1 MSKTEL
7 SDIVEVFRRAQS
19 FLVLSHPGPD
29 GDAVG
34 STLALAH
41 FLEALGKKQVM
52 CVNDDP
58 VPRTYRWLSGAKRIV
73 RTDACPPVSADMV
86 VLIDVSRRDRV
97 GNAAQVIPDS
107 RPVVVLD
114 HHLEQRPEGD
124 LNFVDPTRSSV
135 GEIVADLFEAAGL
148 QMSLEAAQCAYV
160 ALVTDT
166 GGFSYT
172 NTTPRCHRI
181 AARLLEAGVDAAG
194 VSARVFDTMSVP
206 KFDLLRRVVQRM
218 QRDVDGRLAHTY
230 LKMQDMDEASAGI
243 EDLDGLANFA
253 RNIEGVVVG
262 AMFREL
268 APKET
273 KVSLRARPPF
283 NCAQFLERFGGGG
296 HAGAA
301 GATLEA
307 PLADA
312 SQQVLEPLR
321 AHLGGLS

>member
-1 MSKTEL
+1 MSRTEL
-7 SDIVEVFRRAQS
+7 SDIVEAFRGAQS

-41 FLEALGKKQVM
+41 FLEALGKKQVV

-58 VPRTYRWLSGAKRIV
+58 VPRIYQWLSGAERIV
-73 RTDACPPVSADMV
+73 RSDTCPPVSADMA
-86 VLIDVSRRDRV
+86 VLVDVSRRDRV
-97 GNAAQVIPDS
+97 GKAAQMIAES

-114 HHLEQRPEGD
+114 HHLEERPEGD

-135 GEIVADLFEAAGL
+135 GEIVVDLFEAAGL
-148 QMSLEAAQCAYV
+148 EMSPEAAQCAYV

-166 GGFSYT
+166 GGFRYA

-181 AARLLEAGVDAAG
+181 AARLLEAGVDPAA
-194 VSARVFDTMSVP
+194 VSARVFDTMSAP
-206 KFDLLRRVVQRM
+206 KFDLLRHVVHRM
-218 QRDVDGRLAHTY
+218 QREMDGRLAHTY
-230 LKMQDMDEASAGI
+230 LNVQDMEQAAAGL
-243 EDLDGLANFA
+243 EDLEGLVNFA

-262 AMFREL
+262 ALFREL
-268 APKET
+268 SPEET
-273 KVSLRARPPF
+273 KVSLRARAPF

-307 PLADA
+307 PLTNAT
-312 SQQVLEPLR
+312 QRVLKQLR
-321 AHLGGLS
+321 IDLGDLS